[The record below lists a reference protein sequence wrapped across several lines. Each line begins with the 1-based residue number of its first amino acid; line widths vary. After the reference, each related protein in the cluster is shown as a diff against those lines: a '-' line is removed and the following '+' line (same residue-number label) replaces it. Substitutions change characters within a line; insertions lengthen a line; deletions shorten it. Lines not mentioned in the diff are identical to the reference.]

1 MKKFLLFCF
10 FIFLAGITF
19 AQDIIV
25 TTDSIRI
32 EAKVLEVSGLE
43 IKYKRMDNLEGP
55 TYIMSTQMINSIIY
69 ANGTVYIFHNP
80 SSNNT
85 PLKSLESPSL
95 ITRIGEK
102 YTYNGTVMKGDE
114 YANFLMN
121 NCHNA
126 YLLYQSGYTIAY
138 VGGVFLGAAIGAEL
152 GTLIGAA
159 IVGGFNSYATTMM
172 YCAGACA
179 IISIPLT
186 VIGYT
191 KMHKSVDL
199 FNTQCA
205 SQASRQQSYWSI
217 NANPYGIGIAF
228 NF

>member
-1 MKKFLLFCF
+1 
-10 FIFLAGITF
+10 
-19 AQDIIV
+19 
-25 TTDSIRI
+25 
-32 EAKVLEVSGLE
+32 
-43 IKYKRMDNLEGP
+43 MDNLEGP
-55 TYIMSTQMINSIIY
+55 TYIMSTQMTNSIIY

-85 PLKSLESPSL
+85 PLKSPENPSL
-95 ITRIGEK
+95 ITRMGEK

-179 IISIPLT
+179 IISIPLAI
-186 VIGYT
+186 IGYT
-191 KMHKSVDL
+191 KMHKSADI
-199 FNTQCA
+199 FNKQCA
-205 SQASRQQSYWSI
+205 SQVSRQQSYWSI
-217 NANPYGIGIAF
+217 NTNSYGIGVAF